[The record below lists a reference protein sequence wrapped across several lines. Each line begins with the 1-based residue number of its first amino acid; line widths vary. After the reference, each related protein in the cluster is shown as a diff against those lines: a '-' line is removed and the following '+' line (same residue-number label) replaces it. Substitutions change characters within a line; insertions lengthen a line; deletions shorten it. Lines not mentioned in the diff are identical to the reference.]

1 MVGDDAEVILPREH
15 PVGNELSNLVK
26 KVNIQTLI
34 AYKDLGSEVSV
45 VEIREPIN
53 IGLIR
58 VSKVF
63 HTLGP
68 SDDMMPPRDE
78 FFAKR
83 VWHDLSKHNKA
94 VKAGIRWEFLW
105 DVDGAR

>member
-1 MVGDDAEVILPREH
+1 MVGDDAEVILSRKD
-15 PVGNELSNLVK
+15 PVRNEPSNLVK
-26 KVNIQTLI
+26 KVNIQALI
-34 AYKDLGSEVSV
+34 AYEDLGGEVSV
-45 VEIREPIN
+45 VEIREPID

-58 VSKVF
+58 VPKVF
-63 HTLGP
+63 HALGL
-68 SDDMMPPRDE
+68 SDDIMPPRDE

-94 VKAGIRWEFLW
+94 VEAGIHWEFLC